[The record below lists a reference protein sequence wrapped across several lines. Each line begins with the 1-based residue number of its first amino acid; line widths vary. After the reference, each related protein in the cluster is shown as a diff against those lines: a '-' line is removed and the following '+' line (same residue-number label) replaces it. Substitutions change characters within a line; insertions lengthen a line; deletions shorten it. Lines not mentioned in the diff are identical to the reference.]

1 LLRKGA
7 VLKSLCPHILIA
19 KSCLSPLQSTNSL
32 SPNSATAELYR
43 KIWHPCY
50 PWIGKSYRTCL
61 EGVQGLNLSPNVML
75 MWVCV
80 THHLSS
86 FMFCEVSPI
95 LYDFNCHMDRL
106 ICFLSIAKI
115 HKLDWVCNR
124 PEEFHPQFS
133 KIYLTSETSIRTLI
147 KTTTPLK
154 WLSLLILPKI
164 FDFKDYSHFFYL
176 LKIWIKLVNSS
187 TYYLYGLSD
196 RMFTGNS
203 GLSGRMFTGNSVVTT
218 VQAKYYSLK
227 FLPSYTISS
236 VTWIVWFVFFN
247 CHNTQTRLSL
257 QQTYEMSNI
266 YKFLNFTNLWTSIH
280 PLLKIRKLL
289 IWLWLILPKKLTITW
304 LFSLPMS
311 PSNINR
317 TYKFR

>member
-1 LLRKGA
+1 MNK
-7 VLKSLCPHILIA
+7 
-19 KSCLSPLQSTNSL
+19 
-32 SPNSATAELYR
+32 
-43 KIWHPCY
+43 
-50 PWIGKSYRTCL
+50 TCK
-61 EGVQGLNLSPNVML
+61 
-75 MWVCV
+75 
-80 THHLSS
+80 
-86 FMFCEVSPI
+86 F
-95 LYDFNCHMDRL
+95 
-106 ICFLSIAKI
+106 K
-115 HKLDWVCNR
+115 
-124 PEEFHPQFS
+124 
-133 KIYLTSETSIRTLI
+133 YL
-147 KTTTPLK
+147 
-154 WLSLLILPKI
+154 LLIW
-164 FDFKDYSHFFYL
+164 F
-176 LKIWIKLVNSS
+176 IWQNVYWKFRL
-187 TYYLYGLSD
+187 
-196 RMFTGNS
+196 FTGNS